1 MEVKHMEGA
10 EGLNKSVNL
19 YPPPLLTGEL
29 EVCYTLYKLK
39 EGTNNRITGS

>member
-19 YPPPLLTGEL
+19 YLSPLDRVTGSML
-29 EVCYTLYKLK
+29 YLYKLK
-39 EGTNNRITGS
+39 EGTTIE